1 MVDWVRL
8 GADMEEMAT
17 RSLQGARRV
26 GGLGRPMVVQPYRGF
41 VAQGVAHVRARVRE
55 APVFEAAADSLRIDA
70 TLVANLLRWVVLD
83 LPGVSVEV
91 SVAGHSVTAISNQEG
106 FIVAKVPVGDLAP
119 GWHTVDFAATD
130 RDGGEV
136 TAHGRVVHP
145 NPSAPTAI
153 ITDIDDTILR
163 TGITEGMK
171 SVQRT
176 LLRDAHGRKPIPG
189 MPSLY
194 RGLARGT
201 GDHAEAT
208 VFYVSAAPWNLYEM
222 FVQFL
227 QIRGFPCGP
236 LFLTDW
242 RPGSTVEGED
252 VPKVG
257 HKMARIRR
265 LLDSYPELSFV
276 LVGDTG
282 EADAA
287 VYQRFLDS
295 DGGRIAA
302 ALLRE
307 VEAPINP
314 LRLLDRGHKEI
325 ALDTRAP
332 IECEDALQM
341 AQVALQL
348 GLIDDL
354 TVEEVA
360 TELGARL

>member
-1 MVDWVRL
+1 MVDWLRL
-8 GADMEEMAT
+8 GADAEQLAT
-17 RSLQGARRV
+17 RAIQGGKRLS
-26 GGLGRPMVVQPYRGF
+26 GHLRPMTIRVYRGF
-41 VAQGVAHVRARVRE
+41 VADGVAHVRARVLEEPR
-55 APVFEAAADSLRIDA
+55 FDAAAESLRIDA
-70 TLVANLLRWVVLD
+70 SVYANLMRWVVLD
-83 LPGVSVEV
+83 LPGVDVTVSMGEVEQTV
-91 SVAGHSVTAISNQEG
+91 RSDADG
-106 FIVAKVPVGDLAP
+106 FVNARLPVGDVPP
-119 GWHTVDFAATD
+119 GWHAVRLWAQDE
-130 RDGGEV
+130 DGRPV
-136 TAHGRVVHP
+136 TAHGRVVRP
-145 NPSAPTAI
+145 DPASQLAV

-163 TGITEGMK
+163 TGMTEGMR
-171 SVQRT
+171 SIART

-227 QIRGFPCGP
+227 QIRGFPRGP

-341 AQVALQL
+341 AQVAMQL